1 MTHRALFPDRALCG
15 TGSALQGRFQAGAP
29 ASDAHSPTS
38 DAHSTA
44 SDAHPLISRPKVD
57 QPDGRTTLWFVN
69 PGGAFGVSGAYGPY
83 VDSGG
88 VWRAVADSAGP

>member
-29 ASDAHSPTS
+29 
-38 DAHSTA
+38 A

-69 PGGAFGVSGAYGPY
+69 PGGAFGVSGAYGPD

>member
-29 ASDAHSPTS
+29 ASG
-38 DAHSTA
+38 AHSTA

>member
-15 TGSALQGRFQAGAP
+15 TGSALQGRFQAGVP
-29 ASDAHSPTS
+29 
-38 DAHSTA
+38 A